1 MGLERRNSS
10 SARDASVPTPPP
22 PLSAPAAPT
31 RTIES
36 LQAEVAELRSALKH
50 AHRLTMLGTLAGSI
64 AHEFNN
70 ILTPVMSYAEM
81 ALDEPGDAP
90 MTRKAL
96 ERAYQGC
103 DRASRIASA
112 ILAFAG
118 DGTGRKQADTQGARA
133 ADVSAAVR
141 EAMHCLAADPA
152 RYGIVVSIDVQ
163 PDCRAAIDQ
172 VGLQQVVLNLVLN
185 AIKSMRPRGGKLS
198 IRGFTRRV
206 TFGAERSTWNT
217 SEGREDVMVEV
228 EDTGCGIP
236 AELLPRVFAPFMSQA
251 AGGKSG
257 TGLGLT
263 ICKQLVEGAGGTIG
277 VKSQV
282 SVGTCFTIVL
292 PPAVGAGT
300 RERVS
305 A

>member
-1 MGLERRNSS
+1 MGRERRNPDHAKDAGD
-10 SARDASVPTPPP
+10 SAPPLPPTPSTPP
-22 PLSAPAAPT
+22 
-31 RTIES
+31 TIES
-36 LQAEVAELRSALKH
+36 LRAELEELRAALKH

-81 ALDEPGDAP
+81 ALDEPGNAGL
-90 MTRKAL
+90 TRKAL
-96 ERAYQGC
+96 ERTYQGC

-118 DGTGRKQADTQGARA
+118 GGPTGALRLSEQS
-133 ADVSAAVR
+133 ADVGAAVR
-141 EAMHCLAADPA
+141 EAMQCLAADPA
-152 RYGIVVSIDVQ
+152 RHGVAVSIQ
-163 PDCRAAIDQ
+163 IGPGCWAAMDQ
-172 VGLQQVVLNLVLN
+172 VGLQQVLLNLVLN
-185 AIKSMRPRGGKLS
+185 AMKAMRPRGGKLS
-198 IRGFTRRV
+198 IRGLTRRV
-206 TFGAERSTWNT
+206 DFERSTWNAD
-217 SEGREDVMVEV
+217 SSREDVVIEV

-236 AELLPRVFAPFMSQA
+236 PELLSRVFAPFISQGD
-251 AGGKSG
+251 GGG

-292 PPAVGAGT
+292 PPAVGVGK